1 MSANVK
7 RTFEVDRNH
16 SIRLWCTV
24 HECELHGIPT
34 IDYFMGDGNLM
45 ISTSEMECKK
55 ALFMT
60 DCEVTATIDGSWVA
74 TPVGAWGD

>member
-1 MSANVK
+1 
-7 RTFEVDRNH
+7 
-16 SIRLWCTV
+16 
-24 HECELHGIPT
+24 
-34 IDYFMGDGNLM
+34 MGDGNLM

-74 TPVGAWGD
+74 TPVGAWE